1 MKLFVNA
8 RFLTQP
14 VSGVQRYGIECSR
27 QIKRLYPTATFLAPK
42 NIIHE
47 DIAAELG
54 VTVIGRNTGHLWE
67 QVDLPLHLTGKKGA
81 PLLNLANTAP
91 IIYSNNYVCI
101 HDMAFYHHPEWNSK
115 TFSTVYNILIP
126 RLALGS
132 KHIFTVSES
141 MKVELMKYYKLP
153 SAKISVTYNG
163 IAAHLLRTEGE
174 QRVPKGKIVLAVGS
188 FNARKNHPALIH
200 AFLQSNICKSHQLII
215 VGDKNKVFSETGL
228 DESTIN
234 ASNVN
239 ILQHVS
245 DDELRALY
253 QKAEMLVSLS
263 DYEGFGIPVLEGL
276 YAGCRVLCSEI
287 ATYREL
293 FDGCVIF
300 CDQHNIPAIAAALD
314 ALSVNDDTFVP
325 CDTEEL
331 LKKYNY
337 ERSARIMLG
346 KIDMT
351 FK

>member
-27 QIKRLYPTATFLAPK
+27 QIKRLYPAVTFLAPK

-54 VTVIGRNTGHLWE
+54 IKVIGRNTGHLWE
-67 QVDLPLHLTGKKGA
+67 QVDLPLYLTGKKGA

-91 IIYSNNYVCI
+91 LIYSNNYVCI

-126 RLALGS
+126 RLAIGS

-141 MKVELMKYYKLP
+141 MKAELMKYYKLP
-153 SAKISVTYNG
+153 SSKISVTYNG
-163 IAAHLLRTEGE
+163 IAAHLLRAQGE
-174 QRVPKGKIVLAVGS
+174 PQAQKENIVLAVGS

-200 AFLQSNICKSHQLII
+200 AFLQSNICKSHQLMI
-215 VGDKNKVFSETGL
+215 VGDKSRVFSETGL
-228 DESTIN
+228 DESAIN

-245 DDELRALY
+245 DDELRSLY

-276 YAGCRVLCSEI
+276 YAGCKVLCSEI

-293 FDGCVIF
+293 FDGCVTF

-325 CDTEEL
+325 CNTGEL

-346 KIDMT
+346 KIDPS
-351 FK
+351 FG

>member
-27 QIKRLYPTATFLAPK
+27 QIKRLYPAVTFLAPK

-54 VTVIGRNTGHLWE
+54 IKVIGRNTGHLWE
-67 QVDLPLHLTGKKGA
+67 QVDLPLYLTGKKGA

-91 IIYSNNYVCI
+91 LIYSNNYVCI

-126 RLALGS
+126 RLAIGS

-153 SAKISVTYNG
+153 SIKISVTYNG
-163 IAAHLLRTEGE
+163 IAAHLLRAEGE
-174 QRVPKGKIVLAVGS
+174 PQVPKEKIVLAVGS

-200 AFLQSNICKSHQLII
+200 AFLQSNICKSHQLMI
-215 VGDKNKVFSETGL
+215 VGDKSRVFSETGL
-228 DESTIN
+228 DESAIN

-245 DDELRALY
+245 DDELKSLY

-276 YAGCRVLCSEI
+276 YAGCKVLCSEI

-293 FDGCVIF
+293 FDGCVTF

-314 ALSVNDDTFVP
+314 ALSVNDDTFVR
-325 CDTEEL
+325 CNTGEL

-346 KIDMT
+346 KIDPS
-351 FK
+351 FG